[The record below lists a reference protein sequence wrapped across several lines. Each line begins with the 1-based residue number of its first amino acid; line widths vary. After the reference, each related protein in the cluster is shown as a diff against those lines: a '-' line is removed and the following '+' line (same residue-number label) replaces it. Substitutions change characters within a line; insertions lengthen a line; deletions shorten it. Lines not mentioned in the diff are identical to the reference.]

1 MTAEPSQ
8 NSSRQGASLLG
19 TPFRLAY
26 GIYAI
31 AIFLVLGLGALLL
44 VLLVPGVHRR
54 RAVARAMSRV
64 FLTLAGMP
72 LTIKGLERLPQG
84 QCVVVSNH
92 ASYLDGVVFTAALP
106 AQFAFVIKREM
117 SGVPLAGLLL
127 RRLGSHFVER
137 FNRNRGAADARRVL
151 RDAINGNSLA
161 FFPEGTFTRTPGLL
175 KFHTGAFTTAL
186 RAGCPIVPAIVRGT
200 RVALSPNGGLPRPG
214 RIEVQIFP
222 AITSA
227 PDAAEGAAVEL
238 RDRAR
243 AVILRELGEPDLT
256 CSGDTDPPPHT
267 EHARSVPAS
276 RP

>member
-1 MTAEPSQ
+1 MTAAASE
-8 NSSRQGASLLG
+8 NSPRRAGSTLLA
-19 TPFRLAY
+19 PLRFLY

-31 AIFLVLGLGALLL
+31 ALFLLFGLCTLVLVL
-44 VLLVPGVHRR
+44 VLPGTRR
-54 RAVARAMSRV
+54 RRTAARAGARM
-64 FLTLAGMP
+64 FFALAGMP
-72 LTIKGLERLPQG
+72 LTVKGTEHLPAG

-161 FFPEGTFTRTPGLL
+161 FFPEGTFTPTPGIL
-175 KFHTGAFTTAL
+175 KFHTGAFSTAI
-186 RAGCPIVPAIVRGT
+186 RAGCPIVPATVRGT
-200 RVALSPNGGLPRPG
+200 RIALPPTGGFPHPG
-214 RIEVQIFP
+214 RIEVRILP
-222 AITSA
+222 PMTPEVGAGD
-227 PDAAEGAAVEL
+227 DAAIEL

-243 AVILRELGEPDLT
+243 AAILSDIGEPDLT
-256 CSGDTDPPPHT
+256 CSGDTAHPPHT
-267 EHARSVPAS
+267 EHERSAPAS

>member
-1 MTAEPSQ
+1 MTVERPD
-8 NSSRQGASLLG
+8 NSPQQTSSSLLA
-19 TPFRLAY
+19 PLRFLY

-31 AIFLVLGLGALLL
+31 VLFLALGLCTLLL
-44 VLLVPGVHRR
+44 VLVVPGTRRR
-54 RAVARAMSRV
+54 RAIARAMSRT
-64 FLTLAGMP
+64 FFSLAGMP
-72 LTIKGLERLPQG
+72 LTVTGTEQLPHG

-117 SGVPLAGLLL
+117 NGVPLAGLLL

-151 RDAINGNSLA
+151 RDAISGNSLA
-161 FFPEGTFTRTPGLL
+161 FFPEGTFTPTPGLL
-175 KFHTGAFTTAL
+175 KFHTGAFTTAI
-186 RAGCPIVPAIVRGT
+186 RAGCPIVPATVRGT
-200 RVALSPNGGLPRPG
+200 RVALPPTGGLPHPG
-214 RIEVQIFP
+214 RIEVRIL
-222 AITSA
+222 A
-227 PDAAEGAAVEL
+227 PIEPEATTAEDAAVDL

-243 AVILRELGEPDLT
+243 AAILSELGEPDLT
-256 CSGDTDPPPHT
+256 CSGDTAPPPHT